1 MAEIIDLKEF
11 LNESYQKAFVYQTL
25 RGLELTKTIESN
37 YTERYAIQITFDA
50 SSIPSLLLE
59 HKVYNTFA
67 KTRNR
72 FTYHPE
78 DKNIPVKAHYHV
90 YPPNGKKELYAVN
103 TDGTAHHQSNRGVR
117 VPSKEADELRAMGV
131 RIASDNIIENIEFIQ
146 TGAINLIT
154 ENLAK
159 DDYLSVFIMIG

>member
-1 MAEIIDLKEF
+1 M
-11 LNESYQKAFVYQTL
+11 
-25 RGLELTKTIESN
+25 
-37 YTERYAIQITFDA
+37 
-50 SSIPSLLLE
+50 
-59 HKVYNTFA
+59 
-67 KTRNR
+67 
-72 FTYHPE
+72 
-78 DKNIPVKAHYHV
+78 
-90 YPPNGKKELYAVN
+90 YAVN